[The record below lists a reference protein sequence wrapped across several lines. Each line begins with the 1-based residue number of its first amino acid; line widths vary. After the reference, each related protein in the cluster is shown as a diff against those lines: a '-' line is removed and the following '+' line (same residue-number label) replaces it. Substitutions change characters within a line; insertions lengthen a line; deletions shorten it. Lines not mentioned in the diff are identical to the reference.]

1 MPSVKMS
8 NFRSEEN
15 KHHGFSL
22 VELMVAITIS
32 SFIVLLVGQV
42 FFANKAVYRSQNA
55 QAEIQEKGR
64 FLMRWIA
71 GQLRQAGYVDTSRL
85 SNGMPTNFAIS
96 GTTFPTAGMILNET
110 ASNTI
115 SYRYYGNSD
124 NQIIDCNGSPNAS
137 TVLNTS
143 QIALT
148 ASNTMS
154 CTSSSSQGGTA
165 QQVMTNVSQFVMK
178 YGVDNA
184 VGTADRI
191 PDSYLSAAGV
201 ADWTRVFSVQVCALV
216 ESETSYVAPSNYSI
230 SDCSGNAYT
239 PGSGRIGR
247 VFRTTIYLRNNLP

>member
-1 MPSVKMS
+1 MSSDKMVCVRCKQK
-8 NFRSEEN
+8 NN
-15 KHHGFSL
+15 HGFSL

-42 FFANKAVYRSQNA
+42 FFANKTVYRSQSA
-55 QAEIQEKGR
+55 QAEVQEKGR

-85 SNGMPTNFAIS
+85 SNSMPTNFVVS
-96 GTTFPTAGMILNET
+96 GTDFPTAGMILNET
-110 ASNTI
+110 ASYTI
-115 SYRYYGNSD
+115 GYRYYGNGD

-137 TVLNTS
+137 AVLNTS
-143 QIALT
+143 KIALT

-154 CTSSSSQGGTA
+154 CTSSSSQAGAA

-184 VGTADRI
+184 IGTADRI
-191 PDSYLSAAGV
+191 PDSYLPAASV

-216 ESETSYVAPSNYSI
+216 ESETRYVAPSNYSI
-230 SDCSGNAYT
+230 SDCGGNAYT

-247 VFRTTIYLRNNLP
+247 VFRTTVYLRNNFP